1 MLCLTPALAACG
13 GLAPFVA
20 GTSDTDSVAVDD
32 TTPAATDDTS
42 TPDAPDTD
50 ARDTVDTDVVDTV
63 TVDTDVEDTDQA
75 PPISVIGVNA
85 AAGSLWI
92 NEYLADP
99 TAAGVS
105 AAGCGTDSEFI
116 ELINV
121 GAHPIDLLGLQL
133 SDDDPTHRITLGV
146 SYVLQPAALVTLAG
160 KEAEFDAC
168 FGAGAP
174 RLPGFS
180 YAFSLNNSGD
190 SVVILDARD
199 RELDRRDFG
208 SSGDAQS
215 EQRGSDDPAV
225 WCLATS
231 ALRNG
236 VTASPGATND
246 ACGP

>member
-1 MLCLTPALAACG
+1 MLCLAPALPACG

-20 GTSDTDSVAVDD
+20 GTADTDSVAADD
-32 TTPAATDDTS
+32 TTPGATDDTS
-42 TPDAPDTD
+42 TLDAPDTD
-50 ARDTVDTDVVDTV
+50 AHETPDTDVVDTVDTDVV
-63 TVDTDVEDTDQA
+63 DTDQA

-99 TAAGVS
+99 TDVGVS

-116 ELINV
+116 ELVNV
-121 GAHPIDLLGLQL
+121 GTHPIDLLGLQL
-133 SDDDPTHRITLGV
+133 GDDDPTHRIMLGV
-146 SYVLQPAALVTLAG
+146 SYVLQPAAIVTLAG

-168 FGAGAP
+168 FGAGAS

-215 EQRGSDDPAV
+215 EQRGSDDPAL

-246 ACGP
+246 PCGP